1 MKHAFLEPLTVC
13 LLILVALGY
22 ICTLPGKRSTTKG
35 GATGW
40 NLLYLREIN
49 RLVTFLLPVFL
60 LLWAKQI
67 CVCNHDWLCS
77 DGHKKGGVQEV
88 PGERRRPRIFNKIT
102 GKFDRSKTFFQNLVK
117 NKRHIS
123 IFLLY
128 SAQVSLY
135 EADKPNSALDYL
147 KNNFSGKETEI
158 LQLKVSNLTRWD
170 PSKFTIF
177 LSRNYHSQ
185 FLN

>member
-1 MKHAFLEPLTVC
+1 M
-13 LLILVALGY
+13 
-22 ICTLPGKRSTTKG
+22 
-35 GATGW
+35 
-40 NLLYLREIN
+40 
-49 RLVTFLLPVFL
+49 TFLLPVFL
-60 LLWAKQI
+60 LFVSKTNL
-67 CVCNHDWLCS
+67 CVVTMPDCS

-158 LQLKVSNLTRWD
+158 LQLKVSNLTR
-170 PSKFTIF
+170 
-177 LSRNYHSQ
+177 
-185 FLN
+185 